1 MSGNDQ
7 EIWLSVIAR
16 SLALIALHKQEL
28 GNAGVGEK
36 AAFLESLGLPRAQ
49 VAIMLD
55 TSADSVAVMVG
66 RIKRKGGKGRG
77 KSTKTK

>member
-1 MSGNDQ
+1 MSGNDE
-7 EIWLSVIAR
+7 EIWLPVIAR

-49 VAIMLD
+49 AAVMLD
-55 TSADSVAVMVG
+55 TSANSINVMMG
-66 RIKRKGGKGRG
+66 RIKKKGGKGRG
-77 KSTKTK
+77 KTKKK